1 VPIVHVPTP
10 LRGLT
15 GGEGTV
21 RVAGSDVRAV
31 LAALEVVHPG
41 IADRILDGRG
51 DLRRYVHVFVRDDD
65 VRSLAGLDTPVAE
78 GDRVA
83 IVPAVAGGAEPS
95 RDPRCSR
102 QGGRSGVSGCCP

>member
-15 GGEGTV
+15 GGAATV

-31 LAALEVVHPG
+31 LVALEGAYPG
-41 IADRILDGRG
+41 IADRLVDERG

-65 VRSLAGLDTPVAE
+65 VRALAGLDTPVE
-78 GDRVA
+78 EDDLVA
-83 IVPAVAGGAEPS
+83 IVPAVAGGAG
-95 RDPRCSR
+95 RGATPRWR
-102 QGGRSGVSGCCP
+102 RRGGRGGVSGCCP